1 MKIVKDFLEDDVDNV
16 NEYQRDLG
24 TSSDEDAMPVE
35 ILNADEQE
43 MEEEKVDEAINMDEI
58 ERVSQNESDSESE
71 EEPMALEPIVIIIQ
85 ENQNA

>member
-1 MKIVKDFLEDDVDNV
+1 
-16 NEYQRDLG
+16 
-24 TSSDEDAMPVE
+24 MPVE

-43 MEEEKVDEAINMDEI
+43 MEEEKVDEEIYMDEI
-58 ERVSQNESDSESE
+58 EHVSQNESVSEFE